1 MVIVMKNVKNA
12 VNASVK
18 KSLSSKKLELKP
30 VFSGNGGGQKV
41 GGNCTGCGNNVA
53 FGLKLAVGW

>member
-1 MVIVMKNVKNA
+1 MKNVKNA